1 MIKMLDKIIFGVF
14 MFVLGWIAKLLYSLF
29 RGEDVRQDEG
39 YNELE
44 RARRAGL

>member
-29 RGEDVRQDEG
+29 RGEDVRQNKG
-39 YNELE
+39 YEELD
-44 RARRAGL
+44 RIRRAGL